1 MLIKEITF
9 ALNII
14 CLIYHIYCVLNGISI
29 GMNLFGIFTILPLLL
44 LIETNRK
51 IIFNTFIVIHDL
63 IIINIQLIFWIGL
76 IYIILSSV

>member
-1 MLIKEITF
+1 MFVKEITF
-9 ALNII
+9 ILNII
-14 CLIYHIYCVLNGISI
+14 CLIYHTYCVLNGILV
-29 GMNLFGIFTILPLLL
+29 GMNLFGIFTILQLLL